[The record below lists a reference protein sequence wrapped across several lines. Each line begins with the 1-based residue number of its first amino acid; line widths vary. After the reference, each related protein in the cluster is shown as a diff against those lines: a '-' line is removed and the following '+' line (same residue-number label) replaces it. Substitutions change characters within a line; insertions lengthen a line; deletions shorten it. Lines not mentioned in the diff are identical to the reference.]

1 MNKNLSYIA
10 VVMISI
16 ILVVIIYQTFI
27 LKQYTTYN
35 YMGIVAFIIFLAISV
50 YDLRNAEDEEE

>member
-1 MNKNLSYIA
+1 MNKNLSHIA

-16 ILVVIIYQTFI
+16 ILVIIIYQTFI

-35 YMGIVAFIIFLAISV
+35 YLGIVAFIIFLAISV
-50 YDLRNAEDEEE
+50 YDVRNADEEE